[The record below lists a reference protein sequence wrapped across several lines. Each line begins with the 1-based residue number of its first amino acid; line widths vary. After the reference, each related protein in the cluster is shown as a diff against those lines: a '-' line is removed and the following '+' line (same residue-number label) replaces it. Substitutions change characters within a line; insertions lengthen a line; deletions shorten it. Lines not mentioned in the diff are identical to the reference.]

1 LILLAVSAVGVF
13 SVLFFYAFRTIGAMR
28 TGAVLPTSALWGILV
43 ALLLFPNET
52 LSGIQI
58 LGGALMV
65 GALAVFYILRG
76 PSKVEAAGETLK
88 PEASDGP
95 DSP

>member
-1 LILLAVSAVGVF
+1 
-13 SVLFFYAFRTIGAMR
+13 
-28 TGAVLPTSALWGILV
+28 LWGILV
-43 ALLLFPNET
+43 ALYLFPNET

-65 GALAVFYILRG
+65 GALAAFYISPR
-76 PSKVEAAGETLK
+76 PSKAEAAGETLK
-88 PEASDGP
+88 PDASDGP

>member
-1 LILLAVSAVGVF
+1 
-13 SVLFFYAFRTIGAMR
+13 MR

-52 LSGIQI
+52 LSGVQV

-65 GALAVFYILRG
+65 GALAVFYLLRG
-76 PSKVEAAGETLK
+76 PSKIGTAGETLK
-88 PEASDGP
+88 PGASDGP

>member
-1 LILLAVSAVGVF
+1 MF

-28 TGAVLPTSALWGILV
+28 TGAILPTSALWGIL
-43 ALLLFPNET
+43 AAFYFFPNET
-52 LSGIQI
+52 LSVVQVV
-58 LGGALMV
+58 GGALMV
-65 GALAVFYILRG
+65 GSLVVFYLFRG
-76 PSKVEAAGETLK
+76 PTETRAAGETLK